1 MSKNGDICFYWK
13 IFRYRRLYGLRL
25 FFRTTR
31 LAYNEA
37 LAHSPLPFF
46 VPFASLPSLS
56 SRCMHPKKNLSE
68 SSRRVSNSGHR
79 SIATA
84 PYLTASVNRF
94 GLRPANPFITHET
107 TLTSGDG
114 GCCISWQIYG

>member
-1 MSKNGDICFYWK
+1 MS
-13 IFRYRRLYGLRL
+13 LRQIL
-25 FFRTTR
+25 STTN
-31 LAYNEA
+31 LAHNEA
-37 LAHSPLPFF
+37 LPTP
-46 VPFASLPSLS
+46 LS
-56 SRCMHPKKNLSE
+56 SRILRSLRFSPFAFFPMLASEKNLSE

-79 SIATA
+79 SISTA